1 MKPLHHDAW
10 RYIEYLNFK
19 MQCAADQ
26 EKLKWK
32 VDVPKAE
39 ALLETL
45 ETIEKEKHAELVKS
59 MPKKIDWAGLSEYE
73 KDDNTA
79 AMQTMAC
86 TGDACEIVDIT

>member
-1 MKPLHHDAW
+1 MKPLHDDAW

-32 VDVPKAE
+32 VDVPKAK

-45 ETIEKEKHAELVKS
+45 ETIEQEKHKELVKS
-59 MPKKIDWAGLSEYE
+59 MPKKVIFKAVNRPAEDGKWNKDGGCLQSGLSSRE
-73 KDDNTA
+73 T
-79 AMQTMAC
+79 
-86 TGDACEIVDIT
+86 

>member
-1 MKPLHHDAW
+1 
-10 RYIEYLNFK
+10 
-19 MQCAADQ
+19 
-26 EKLKWK
+26 
-32 VDVPKAE
+32 V
-39 ALLETL
+39 LL
-45 ETIEKEKHAELVKS
+45 KS